1 MAAALWP
8 NEVPL
13 AVIRPDAAV
22 YWHIQGLV
30 LCGVLALPA
39 FFTLLFGPGSDGGAR
54 SGWTLLVGAATL
66 LAPTVFN
73 AWGELRQSWLLT
85 DQRLILP
92 GGHHI
97 LLAHLDM
104 VRARRRGVYVT
115 ARSGAKTSA
124 HLGFLANPAAA
135 AARIE
140 RARDSGR

>member
-1 MAAALWP
+1 MAPALWP
-8 NEVPL
+8 NETPL

-22 YWHIQGLV
+22 YWHVQGLV

-39 FFTLLFGPGSDGGAR
+39 AVTLLFGPASDGGAR
-54 SGWTLLVGAATL
+54 SGWALLVGIATL
-66 LAPTVFN
+66 VAPTVFN

-92 GGHHI
+92 GGHYI
-97 LLAHLDM
+97 LLAHLDV
-104 VRARRRGVYVT
+104 VRARRTALLVT
-115 ARSGAKTSA
+115 ARGGQTRGA

-135 AARIE
+135 ARIL